1 MVVLLA
7 SVRGIISLKNA
18 KEVWGTI
25 REAAEVAHRAVQAAA
40 DKMAMDILMLDL
52 RQRCSFADYFVI
64 CSGSSER
71 QIKAILEEID
81 KALTGEG
88 VPLLRREGATDSG
101 WVLLDFGEVIIHIF
115 SPQWRDYYQIEKV
128 WADATPVVRVQ

>member
-1 MVVLLA
+1 
-7 SVRGIISLKNA
+7 
-18 KEVWGTI
+18 
-25 REAAEVAHRAVQAAA
+25 
-40 DKMAMDILMLDL
+40 MAMDILMLDL